1 METIRDDVLPHVDDL
16 GDKWWQQD
24 GAPCH
29 TAKKVMD
36 FLKSNFQ
43 ERIISQK
50 SGLDYFWPAHS
61 PDLNPL
67 DFSFWGQCESQI
79 HDDLDDPDSHEVIA
93 KVNEIAENFSEQSV
107 RKMTQNIRK
116 RARLCLQEN
125 GGLFEH
131 LLKIKDFNIE
141 PGFEPEE

>member
-1 METIRDDVLPHVDDL
+1 MPI
-16 GDKWWQQD
+16 
-24 GAPCH
+24 
-29 TAKKVMD
+29 
-36 FLKSNFQ
+36 
-43 ERIISQK
+43 
-50 SGLDYFWPAHS
+50 HS
-61 PDLNPL
+61 PALNPL

-79 HDDLDDPDSHEVIA
+79 HEDWDDPDTREVIA
-93 KVNEIAENFSEQSV
+93 KVNEIIENFSEQSV

-141 PGFEPEE
+141 PDLHFEPEE